1 MKTKTTSEIPLIAAL
16 LAAVLGSTIWGGCSS
31 PLEVE
36 NPEQILLVQAFLT
49 PGEDVAV
56 RLYRTIPSRQ
66 YYEGLEDPVSGAR
79 VVVSTA
85 AATIVLGEDTES
97 PGLYTASAQLL
108 PIAEGETYN
117 LEVTH
122 EDRTAR
128 AQTTVPT
135 RARITS
141 VIGDTI
147 TYFQRFGDLFGELSH
162 PGEFSWARS
171 PDAAGYIVIVEALDV
186 SSLPV
191 TADPLTAQLDTLI
204 ARRDRLEAE
213 VSSDSLQVLERQIE
227 DLRGYFDDN
236 ISLVNAF
243 GDTTRFLRQREQDDW
258 EEHLTEDWTEGKLW
272 RERREELYYSRVIDY
287 WIPADSTRGDF
298 WWLGVRFEGEYQVT
312 LQSVDENYFDYFT
325 TLFNGNSGADADFGP
340 IFHVDGG
347 TGVFGSYSQES
358 FRVHARRG
366 D

>member
-1 MKTKTTSEIPLIAAL
+1 MKTRAKSAAPLATLLGFAVGIALSA
-16 LAAVLGSTIWGGCSS
+16 GCSS

-36 NPEQILLVQAFLT
+36 DPEQILLVQAFLT
-49 PGEDVAV
+49 PGEDTAV
-56 RLYRTIPSRQ
+56 KVSRTVPSRQ
-66 YYEGLEDPVSGAR
+66 FYEGFEDPVRRAR
-79 VVVSTA
+79 VAITSSSRTVL
-85 AATIVLGEDTES
+85 LGEDPTS
-97 PGLYTASAQLL
+97 AGVYTASAELL
-108 PIAEGETYN
+108 PVLEGSTYY
-117 LEVTH
+117 LEVNH
-122 EDRTAR
+122 RDQMAR
-128 AQTTVPT
+128 ARTTVPR
-135 RARITS
+135 RARVTQ
-141 VIGDTI
+141 VVGDTI
-147 TYFQRFGDLFGELSH
+147 TYYQRYGDLFGELRH
-162 PGEFSWARS
+162 PGEFSWTQS
-171 PDAAGYIVIVEALDV
+171 PNAAGYVVIVESMEV

-191 TADPLTAQLDTLI
+191 TADPLTAELDTLI
-204 ARRDRLEAE
+204 ARRERLEGQ
-213 VSSDSLQVLERQIE
+213 VGSDSLQVLERQIE
-227 DLRGYFDDN
+227 GLRGYFEDN
-236 ISLVNAF
+236 VTLVNAD

-272 RERREELYYSRVIDY
+272 RERREDLYYSRVIDY

-358 FRVHARRG
+358 FRVFARRG